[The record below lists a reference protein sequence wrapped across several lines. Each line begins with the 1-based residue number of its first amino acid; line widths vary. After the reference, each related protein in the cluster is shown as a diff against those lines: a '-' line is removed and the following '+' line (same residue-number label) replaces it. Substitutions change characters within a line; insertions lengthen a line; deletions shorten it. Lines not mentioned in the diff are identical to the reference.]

1 AQTKAMRNLLVPN
14 RPPIWRRE
22 NLNRS
27 QEDASLLWETSLS
40 LFRNDVRTHPTI
52 FVLHA
57 IIILILA
64 AIVRWLRRGLH
75 KWTAEEPGLRR
86 TAPVFDVPLSTATA
100 LSFLIAGPIYSQAP
114 LLLQAI
120 LGGVLLIPTAR
131 IQRRLVDK
139 ALYPILDALLLFY
152 FVDQLRLITAALPL
166 LSRVILVAEMAGA
179 TLFLIWLIR
188 SKHWSGEAHAASG
201 FARLVRVVL
210 RLGLVIFPATFLA
223 SVLGY
228 VNLANLLGNGAL
240 KSAYVAAALYAALR
254 IVEGLIIIALR
265 VRPLAL
271 SRVVRLHRS
280 LLQRRLCGIA
290 RFLAVLMW
298 LSLTLKFFALQDS
311 LMRYGGAALEAK
323 LTIGFLNISLGQVL
337 VFIVTVWTSLLVS
350 RFVRFLLEE
359 DVYHHWRVERGI
371 PQAIST
377 MVHYTVLLVGLF
389 VALAVLGVDL
399 TKITILAGAFTVGI
413 GFGLQTVINNFVC
426 GLILLFERPIKVG
439 DVVQVDANIGEVQ
452 RIGIRA
458 CVIRTADGS
467 EIILPNGT
475 LISNKVKNWT
485 FSDQYRA
492 VEVQVS
498 VARGV
503 APQRVVEI
511 LKHVAAD
518 HPGIVKEPPPQ
529 AYAVNFASGA
539 VSFQLRAWTDR
550 SGDWIQVRSDLSVA
564 IDDALTQQDIAI
576 AQPWDGAPTVAD
588 VHILGTPHPT
598 GRIARALWDQPLQ
611 VPVKPDVIHGQLR
624 SLLATLG
631 FPVKGI
637 LL

>member
-1 AQTKAMRNLLVPN
+1 
-14 RPPIWRRE
+14 
-22 NLNRS
+22 
-27 QEDASLLWETSLS
+27 
-40 LFRNDVRTHPTI
+40 
-52 FVLHA
+52 
-57 IIILILA
+57 
-64 AIVRWLRRGLH
+64 
-75 KWTAEEPGLRR
+75 
-86 TAPVFDVPLSTATA
+86 
-100 LSFLIAGPIYSQAP
+100 
-114 LLLQAI
+114 
-120 LGGVLLIPTAR
+120 
-131 IQRRLVDK
+131 LVDK

-240 KSAYVAAALYAALR
+240 KSAYVAAALYAAFR
-254 IVEGLIIIALR
+254 IVEGLIIIALL

-311 LMRYGGAALEAK
+311 LMKYGGAALEAK

-413 GFGLQTVINNFVC
+413 GFGLHTVIKLCLRINSAFRTTYQKSAMWCRSMRMSERFSGSGSGRASSARRMVRKLFC
-426 GLILLFERPIKVG
+426 PTERSSPTRSKTGLF
-439 DVVQVDANIGEVQ
+439 
-452 RIGIRA
+452 RISTGPSRSRSA
-458 CVIRTADGS
+458 WLAAW
-467 EIILPNGT
+467 LHNGW
-475 LISNKVKNWT
+475 SK
-485 FSDQYRA
+485 Y
-492 VEVQVS
+492 
-498 VARGV
+498 
-503 APQRVVEI
+503 
-511 LKHVAAD
+511 
-518 HPGIVKEPPPQ
+518 
-529 AYAVNFASGA
+529 
-539 VSFQLRAWTDR
+539 
-550 SGDWIQVRSDLSVA
+550 
-564 IDDALTQQDIAI
+564 
-576 AQPWDGAPTVAD
+576 
-588 VHILGTPHPT
+588 
-598 GRIARALWDQPLQ
+598 
-611 VPVKPDVIHGQLR
+611 
-624 SLLATLG
+624 
-631 FPVKGI
+631 
-637 LL
+637 

>member
-1 AQTKAMRNLLVPN
+1 MDCGGTGL
-14 RPPIWRRE
+14 
-22 NLNRS
+22 
-27 QEDASLLWETSLS
+27 ASH
-40 LFRNDVRTHPTI
+40 R
-52 FVLHA
+52 A
-57 IIILILA
+57 
-64 AIVRWLRRGLH
+64 
-75 KWTAEEPGLRR
+75 GLRR
-86 TAPVFDVPLSTATA
+86 
-100 LSFLIAGPIYSQAP
+100 
-114 LLLQAI
+114 
-120 LGGVLLIPTAR
+120 
-131 IQRRLVDK
+131 
-139 ALYPILDALLLFY
+139 
-152 FVDQLRLITAALPL
+152 AALN
-166 LSRVILVAEMAGA
+166 RNGA
-179 TLFLIWLIR
+179 L
-188 SKHWSGEAHAASG
+188 
-201 FARLVRVVL
+201 
-210 RLGLVIFPATFLA
+210 LGLVIFPATFLA

-240 KSAYVAAALYAALR
+240 KSAYVAAALDAAFR

-290 RFLAVLMW
+290 RFLAVLVW

-350 RFVRFLLEE
+350 KFVRFLLEE

-377 MVHYTVLLVGLF
+377 MVHYTVLLVGFF

-426 GLILLFERPIKVG
+426 GLILLFERPIKSRRCGAGRCGCRRGSADRDPGVRHPH
-439 DVVQVDANIGEVQ
+439 GEWFGNYSAQ
-452 RIGIRA
+452 RNAHLQQGQKLDFFGSLPGRRGPGQRGSRRA
-458 CVIRTADGS
+458 ST
-467 EIILPNGT
+467 T
-475 LISNKVKNWT
+475 
-485 FSDQYRA
+485 
-492 VEVQVS
+492 
-498 VARGV
+498 
-503 APQRVVEI
+503 VVEI

-529 AYAVNFASGA
+529 AYAVNFASGT

-576 AQPWDGAPTVAD
+576 A
-588 VHILGTPHPT
+588 
-598 GRIARALWDQPLQ
+598 
-611 VPVKPDVIHGQLR
+611 
-624 SLLATLG
+624 
-631 FPVKGI
+631 
-637 LL
+637 